1 MATYSAQSKF
11 CRPEEDPFLLL
22 DRASRS
28 IEQLLRRDL
37 PLRRTWSEQPYGE
50 EEITLLEEE
59 VLPAI
64 AQCLARIDAIDSA
77 LSAAGEELYRQE
89 VLAAAQKRRV
99 LLPGQ
104 VALI

>member
-1 MATYSAQSKF
+1 MASLAAQSKF

-22 DRASRS
+22 ERASRS

-50 EEITLLEEE
+50 EEITRLEEE

-64 AQCLARIDAIDSA
+64 RKCLARVDELDQRLLAQHELLVLRCELEAKRHA
-77 LSAAGEELYRQE
+77 LA
-89 VLAAAQKRRV
+89 
-99 LLPGQ
+99 
-104 VALI
+104 